1 MRYNCIRREY
11 APLWRFGVTQTNDDG
26 KLFLHIGVE
35 ADNGEYIKGNVGSTI
50 PGGTWAVFP
59 VKGKLQY
66 SPDDCNQHIYR
77 EMMNSVINR
86 RRLHD
91 RDLMQPL
98 DKTFARAEVE
108 WLDKSGYERA
118 GNYEMMV
125 YPLGDTESDD
135 YCCEAWIPVRK
146 K

>member
-1 MRYNCIRREY
+1 
-11 APLWRFGVTQTNDDG
+11 
-26 KLFLHIGVE
+26 VE
-35 ADNGEYIKGNVGSTI
+35 ADEKSENYNKIMWPSV
-50 PGGTWAVFP
+50 PGGTWAVFT

-66 SPDDCNQHIYR
+66 SPDDLNQHIYR

-86 RRLHD
+86 RRGEKGSE
-91 RDLMQPL
+91 LMQPI
-98 DKTFARAEVE
+98 DKIFARAEVE
-108 WLDKSGYERA
+108 WMDQSGYERA

-135 YCCEAWIPVRK
+135 YYCEAWIPVRK